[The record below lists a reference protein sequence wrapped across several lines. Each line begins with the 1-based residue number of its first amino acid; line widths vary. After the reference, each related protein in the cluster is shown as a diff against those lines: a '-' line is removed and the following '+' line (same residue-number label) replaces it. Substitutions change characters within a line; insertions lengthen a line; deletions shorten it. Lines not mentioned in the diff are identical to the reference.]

1 MAQVRKR
8 GDVYRTR
15 KSSGDR
21 PNGGRRAGAGR
32 WGSGPLQCTVCQHP
46 ERGRIDY
53 LIASGANMVAVGEQ
67 FGLAKQRLSAHFK
80 VHVSPRFKQMCA
92 AQHLASFEDM
102 LKNATEAN
110 IETVD
115 LCNLLIKGHMQ
126 RWAANLEV
134 GGDAHMA
141 RHATK
146 VLETLELR
154 SRITLELQPETRNMT
169 VNNYLVRDA
178 ASLVAVLR
186 DNAAAVAKIE
196 DWYRGRMDSKLIDI
210 EHAEAAE

>member
-1 MAQVRKR
+1 MAQARKR
-8 GDVYRTR
+8 NAVRARTR
-15 KSSGDR
+15 GPIGGKR
-21 PNGGRRAGAGR
+21 PGAGR
-32 WGSGPLQCTVCQHP
+32 WGSGPLQCMVCQHP

-53 LIASGANMVAVGEQ
+53 LIASGASMQSVGEQ
-67 FGLAKQRLSAHFK
+67 FGLAKQRLSDHFTK
-80 VHVSPRFKQMCA
+80 HVSDRFRQMCA
-92 AQHLASFEDM
+92 AQHLASFADM

-126 RWAANLEV
+126 RWAANLES
-134 GGDAHMA
+134 GGDVMMTK
-141 RHATK
+141 HAAK

-154 SRITLELQPETRNMT
+154 SRITLELQPEARNLT

-178 ASLVAVLR
+178 ASLVNVLK

-196 DWYRGRMDSKLIDI
+196 EWYSARMDSKLI
-210 EHAEAAE
+210 EHAEAAD